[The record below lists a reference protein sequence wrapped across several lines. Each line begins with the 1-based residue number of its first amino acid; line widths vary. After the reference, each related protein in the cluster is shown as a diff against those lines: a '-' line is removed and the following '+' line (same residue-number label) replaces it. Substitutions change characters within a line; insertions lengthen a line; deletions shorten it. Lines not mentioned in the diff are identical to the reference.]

1 MILPL
6 VRRVAARFRSRRSVA
21 ILLAVLVVLALVGY
35 FGGRQAW
42 AAYHLDEAREE
53 LDRSHPQAAYTHL
66 ERVLGV
72 RPDSLEAHRLAA
84 RAARQAGDL
93 QIARGHLQHAQR
105 LEDPPSDETLLEWS
119 MLQAETGELNKVER
133 FLRAKVAAGHPESRY
148 ISESLARGYLG
159 ALRLHE
165 TLAAVREWTRLAPN
179 DPAAY
184 SVRGQLWVQVK
195 VFGRAADDF
204 GEAVR
209 LDPDRDQDRLGLA
222 LSLIE
227 VNRHAEAIPHLERLR
242 ANKPDAPD
250 LDVYLALA
258 LARVGRGAE
267 SLQLLDHALA
277 VDPHDAVALSGH
289 ARIDLESGR
298 DAEAEHYARRVL
310 ARKPHD
316 RGAVHVLY
324 QALVGQGREEEAKA
338 TKARLMELDDLL
350 IRQYDLANRL
360 IPQKP
365 DDPEL
370 QYQLGEVF
378 LSLGDPIQ
386 AESWWLTVVRR
397 NPSFTKAHRA
407 LAKLYESTAR
417 PEKAAEHWRAAASTS

>member
-6 VRRVAARFRSRRSVA
+6 ARRIAARFRTRRSVA
-21 ILLAVLVVLALVGY
+21 ILMAVVFALGLVGY
-35 FGGRQAW
+35 FGGRQVW
-42 AAYHLDEAREE
+42 AEYHLGEAREE

-72 RPDSLEAHRLAA
+72 RPDSPEAHRLAA

-93 QIARGHLQHAQR
+93 QSARDHLQHAQR
-105 LEDPPSDETLLEWS
+105 LDDPPSDATLLEWS

-133 FLRAKVAAGHPESRY
+133 FLRGKVDAGHPESRY
-148 ISESLARGYLG
+148 ISEALARGYLSS
-159 ALRLHE
+159 LRLHE

-195 VFGRAADDF
+195 VFSRAVDDF
-204 GEAVR
+204 NEAVR
-209 LDPDRDQDRLGLA
+209 LDPTRDRDRLALA

-227 VNRHAEAIPHLERLR
+227 VNRYPDSIPHLERLR
-242 ANKPDAPD
+242 ETKPDTPD

-258 LARVGRGAE
+258 LVRVGRGDE

-277 VDPHDAVALSGH
+277 RNPNNVVALSGH
-289 ARIDLESGR
+289 ARIDLERGR
-298 DAEAEHYARRVL
+298 DVEAERYARRVL
-310 ARKPHD
+310 ERKPHD
-316 RGAVHVLY
+316 RIAVHVLY
-324 QALVGQGREEEAKA
+324 QSLVGQGREEEAKA
-338 TKARLMELDDLL
+338 TKTRLLELDDLL

-397 NPSFTKAHRA
+397 NPSFTKAHQA
-407 LAKLYESTAR
+407 LAKLYEATAR
-417 PEKAAEHWRAAASTS
+417 PERAAEHRRAAAAS